1 MNEIFPKH
9 IPYQRHKEMHATG
22 VGKKINQVFS
32 LRPYLKPLSW
42 VVLYGGVE
50 GPPHIFFDI
59 MLSHTDDI
67 VTRP

>member
-1 MNEIFPKH
+1 MMLLKLTSAHVCFSP
-9 IPYQRHKEMHATG
+9 HAISNCNIASVHAASCLRNSL
-22 VGKKINQVFS
+22 VG
-32 LRPYLKPLSW
+32 LS
-42 VVLYGGVE
+42 VSYGGVE

>member
-1 MNEIFPKH
+1 MDNGERNTH
-9 IPYQRHKEMHATG
+9 ILCYLSPTG
-22 VGKKINQVFS
+22 MDS
-32 LRPYLKPLSW
+32 
-42 VVLYGGVE
+42 YGGVE

>member
-1 MNEIFPKH
+1 MNSDNECMYFKH
-9 IPYQRHKEMHATG
+9 TTHLLQKAD
-22 VGKKINQVFS
+22 K
-32 LRPYLKPLSW
+32 
-42 VVLYGGVE
+42 YGGVE